1 MKHIKDN
8 LAFHAVI
15 GMRLLADHND
25 IDEDADDEDLPLMTF
40 GGM

>member
-15 GMRLLADHND
+15 GMGLLNDYND
-25 IDEDADDEDLPLMTF
+25 IDEDADDEDLPLMTL

>member
-15 GMRLLADHND
+15 GMRLLNDYND
-25 IDEDADDEDLPLMTF
+25 IDEDADDEDLPLMTL